1 MIKIVE
7 DLLDRSKSSTG
18 SDLATAPV
26 ELVQSI
32 GRTLSD
38 MLTRRIPIVI
48 PTTSTSEEDN
58 LKLRSRA
65 FDLLVRCC
73 QIIRSDALG
82 AIACDVSES
91 CMSILRMGDSQENAF
106 QAIKMICE
114 LQKVQ
119 KALLEEKRHH
129 FALFDIVL
137 SVSLRLNESSVKT
150 IKAL

>member
-1 MIKIVE
+1 MPDLLKIVE
-7 DLLDRSKSSTG
+7 DLIDRSKSSTG
-18 SDLATAPV
+18 SDLPTAPA

-38 MLTRRIPIVI
+38 MLSKRVPINIPASS
-48 PTTSTSEEDN
+48 PSEEDN
-58 LKLRSRA
+58 LKLRTRG

-82 AIACDVSES
+82 SIVCDVSEA
-91 CMSILRMGDSQENAF
+91 CMNILRMGDSQENAL

-119 KALLEEKRHH
+119 KAALEEKGHH
-129 FALFDIVL
+129 AILFDIVL
-137 SVSLRLNESSVKT
+137 SVSLP
-150 IKAL
+150 